1 MIDTDLER
9 PPYPLVVQG
18 GMGIGVSGWQLASA
32 VGRAGGMGV
41 VSGVALDSIIARR
54 LQDGDD
60 GGHLRWAFEHFPVPH
75 VAASVL
81 DRYFIPGGRRPGA
94 PYRNVPR
101 LTLNPSPDR
110 ERLSVVATFAEI
122 YLAKSA
128 SAGAPV
134 GINFLEK
141 IQLSTPSGA
150 YGAMLAGVDAV
161 LVGAGIPARLPALL
175 DALSRHEPVQFPIDV
190 ADAGSARH
198 ALGFDPGALL
208 GPRLPEIRR
217 PRFYAIVSSHTLAAY
232 LAHHEQT
239 RPDGFVVEGATA
251 GGHNAPP
258 RGNLNLDSNGEPIY
272 GPRDVPDLS
281 QLVTLGLPF
290 WLAGGYSRPER
301 VTLAREYG
309 ACGVQVG
316 TLFALAEES
325 GLAVPLRRQLLA
337 KLRSGKLEVRT
348 EPLASPTGYPFKVAQ
363 LAGTLSEE
371 CVAAERR
378 RVCDLSYLRIPYS
391 EPGGAVGYR
400 CPGEPVAAYVRKGG
414 KRSETTDRVCLCN
427 GLMATIG
434 LGQKRPNGRIEAPVV
449 TLGADT
455 DGAREMLERHPEGWK
470 AGDVVAYLTTP
481 G

>member
-1 MIDTDLER
+1 MTGTDFER

-41 VSGVALDSIIARR
+41 VSGVALDSLVARR

-60 GGHLRWAFEHFPVPH
+60 GGHLRRALGHFPVPQ

-81 DRYFIPGGRRPGA
+81 DRYFVPGGRRAGA
-94 PYRNVPR
+94 PYRSVPR

-128 SAGAPV
+128 SAGAPI

-141 IQLSTPSGA
+141 IQLATPSGA

-198 ALGFDPGALL
+198 TLGFDPGVLL
-208 GPRLPEIRR
+208 GPRLPEVRR
-217 PRFYAIVSSHTLAAY
+217 PRFYAIVSSHTLATY
-232 LAHHEQT
+232 LAHHEET
-239 RPDGFVVEGATA
+239 RPDGFIVEGAIA

-258 RGNLNLDSNGEPIY
+258 RGNLHLDENGEPIY
-272 GPRDVPDLS
+272 GPRDAPDLD
-281 QLVTLGLPF
+281 QLVSLGLPF

-301 VTLAREYG
+301 VALARECG
-309 ACGVQVG
+309 ARGVQVG

-325 GLAVPLRRQLLA
+325 GLSAPLRHQLLA
-337 KLRSGKLEVRT
+337 KLRSGDLEVRT
-348 EPLASPTGYPFKVAQ
+348 EPFASPTGYPFKVAQ
-363 LAGTLSEE
+363 LGGTLSEE
-371 CVAAERR
+371 PVAAGRR
-378 RVCDLSYLRIPYS
+378 RVCDLSYLRIPYAD
-391 EPGGAVGYR
+391 PAGGLGYR
-400 CPGEPVAAYVRKGG
+400 CPGEPVEAYVRKGG

-427 GLMATIG
+427 GLMATVG
-434 LGQKRPNGRIEAPVV
+434 LGQQRPGGRTEPPVV
-449 TLGADT
+449 TLGTDI
-455 DGAREMLERHPEGWK
+455 DGAKEMLKRHPEGWR
-470 AGDVVAYLTTP
+470 AEDVVTYLTMP
-481 G
+481 D